1 MHIKAAAMIQYY
13 VLDIFV
19 LDKPLRHPIC
29 YETTECLSYYHYQNI
44 LLNSVEAECNKEFH
58 VSHIQHTQAV
68 PK

>member
-19 LDKPLRHPIC
+19 LDKLLRHPIC

-44 LLNSVEAECNKEFH
+44 FLDSVE
-58 VSHIQHTQAV
+58 T
-68 PK
+68 